1 MHYELRICGIYKLS
15 EIRKLTKFILVYKI
29 EKFLFLLID
38 SNYIEKDEEDGG
50 TDNY

>member
-1 MHYELRICGIYKLS
+1 MWDLLTEW
-15 EIRKLTKFILVYKI
+15 IRKLTQFIYNI
-29 EKFLFLLID
+29 ESFLFLLID

>member
-1 MHYELRICGIYKLS
+1 MWDLLTEC
-15 EIRKLTKFILVYKI
+15 IRKLTQLIYNI
-29 EKFLFLLID
+29 ERFLFLLID